1 MKAFVKKYK
10 NELII
15 TGIITILY
23 LIYMIICKIHPF
35 GEYSLFRSDVKGQYF
50 EYWIYMKNAFMGKDS
65 FIYSFTKSIGG
76 NVFGIWAY
84 YLLSPYN
91 ILFLISKPE
100 SYIDIFTLMTYL
112 KILSASIALYA
123 FSKYKTQNNQIKIFA
138 SIAYGL
144 MGYVVAYQMNIMW
157 LDGVILLPII
167 AIGVIKIIKENKFNT
182 YIIFLALALITNF
195 YIGFEIFL
203 FISMY
208 FIYELILSEEKNKFK
223 ILLRFALYTAISIGI
238 ASIVIVPT
246 YFVIKG
252 GKGAELAIAKSDILK
267 RNFKFIEF
275 LPKFLIGSETKSQ
288 IYGNGTP
295 IAYCGIL
302 TLVLTELFLLSK
314 KIKIK
319 EKILTIIFILM
330 MILIMNNKLLNLI
343 FHGLKETTGYPY
355 RYAFCL
361 SFLLILTSLRVGDYI
376 KEIEAPKLVIVFL
389 MNLFIGIF
397 MLMQNYKFIETQY
410 ITISMIIA
418 ATYIVT
424 ILIDKKINIMPIIG
438 LVLCIELLINYTFTF
453 KELED
458 DEAKLNTYMS
468 SYAEFKDPVKEIID
482 NDKEFYRMEKTSN
495 FYLNDSLMLNYKGI
509 SHSSSTFDKNV
520 SDLLKKIGYSYY
532 MDWPSYGR
540 GNTIITDMLFN
551 IKYKISNHEDEE
563 YFKNEKIYGKH
574 YLLKNE
580 KHLPLGFISDGYIKK
595 IGDKPQS
602 PFEIQNKILNNLT
615 NSNEKYFKDVQ
626 VKEIKY
632 NNINKISDN
641 EYQRKDESS
650 NIELKINEIDNKNLY
665 FYINTNYE
673 LDNPAFKIYVNDEFY
688 DDYAGAAKNGILN
701 INNKNKVNNIKI
713 YFMTNEKIDIKEIQI
728 KAIDPKAFETAYTKI
743 QQSTNNIKYKNERLT
758 MDVNANKDG
767 YLNIMIPNEYSWQ
780 IKIDGKTVKQL
791 PDSEFISLKINQ
803 GNHKIVMQYKLK
815 GRKIG
820 ILLLVL
826 SVIALITLNVYKMKK
841 RENCIEF
848 KDSKGLSTFS

>member
-1 MKAFVKKYK
+1 MKAFIKKYRS
-10 NELII
+10 ELII

-112 KILSASIALYA
+112 KILSASLALYA

-182 YIIFLALALITNF
+182 YIISLALALITNF

-203 FISMY
+203 FICMY
-208 FIYELILSEEKNKFK
+208 FIYELILSEERNKFK

-252 GKGAELAIAKSDILK
+252 GKGAGLAIAKSDILK

-275 LPKFLIGSETKSQ
+275 LPKFLIGSETKAQ

-302 TLVLTELFLLSK
+302 TLVLAEIFLLSQ
-314 KIKIK
+314 KIKVK
-319 EKILTIIFILM
+319 EKILTIVFIIM

-361 SFLLILTSLRVGDYI
+361 SFLLILTALRTGNYI
-376 KEIEAPKLVIVFL
+376 KEIEVPKLVIIFL
-389 MNLFIGIF
+389 INLLIGIF
-397 MLMQNYKFIETQY
+397 MLMQNYKFIEMKY
-410 ITISMIIA
+410 IIISMIMA
-418 ATYIVT
+418 ATYILT

-458 DEAKLNTYMS
+458 NEAKLNTYMS

-551 IKYKISNHEDEE
+551 IKYKISNYEDEE
-563 YFKNEKIYGKH
+563 YFKNERTYGKH
-574 YLLKNE
+574 HLLKNE
-580 KHLPLGFISDGYIKK
+580 KYLPLGFTSDGYIKK
-595 IGDKPQS
+595 IEESKS

-615 NSNEKYFKDVQ
+615 NSNENYFKDVE
-626 VKEIKY
+626 VKKIKY
-632 NNINKISDN
+632 NNLNKIN
-641 EYQRKDESS
+641 ENVYKRKDESS
-650 NIELKINEIDNKNLY
+650 NIELEINEIDNKNIY

-673 LDNPAFKIYVNDEFY
+673 LDNPAFKIYVNNIFY

-701 INNKNKVNNIKI
+701 INNKNKVKNIKI
-713 YFMTNEKIDIKEIQI
+713 YFMTNEKIDIKKIQI
-728 KAIDPKAFETAYTKI
+728 KAIDERAFEEFHAKI
-743 QQSTNNIKYKNERLT
+743 HQSASNIKYKNEKLT

-767 YLNIMIPNEYSWQ
+767 YLNIMLPNEYSWQ
-780 IKIDGKTVKQL
+780 IKIDGKETKQL
-791 PDSEFISLKINQ
+791 SDSEFISVKINQ
-803 GNHKIVMQYKLK
+803 GQHKIVMQYKLK
-815 GRKIG
+815 GHKIG

-826 SVIALITLNVYKMKK
+826 SVIALITLNVYTIKRKK
-841 RENCIEF
+841 
-848 KDSKGLSTFS
+848 KS

>member
-1 MKAFVKKYK
+1 MKAFIKKYRS
-10 NELII
+10 ELII

-23 LIYMIICKIHPF
+23 LIYMIICRIHPF
-35 GEYSLFRSDVKGQYF
+35 GDHSLFRSDVKGQYF

-112 KILSASIALYA
+112 KILSASLALYA

-182 YIIFLALALITNF
+182 YIISLALALITNF

-203 FISMY
+203 FICMY

-223 ILLRFALYTAISIGI
+223 TILRFALYTAISIGI
-238 ASIVIVPT
+238 ASIIIVPT

-252 GKGAELAIAKSDILK
+252 GKGAGLAIAKSDILK

-302 TLVLTELFLLSK
+302 TLVLTEIFLLSQ
-314 KIKIK
+314 KIKVK
-319 EKILTIIFILM
+319 EKILTIVFIVM

-355 RYAFCL
+355 RYAFCI
-361 SFLLILTSLRVGDYI
+361 SFLLILTALRTGNYI
-376 KEIEAPKLVIVFL
+376 KEIEVPKLVIIFL
-389 MNLFIGIF
+389 INLLIGIF

-424 ILIDKKINIMPIIG
+424 ILIDKKINIMPLIG
-438 LVLCIELLINYTFTF
+438 LILCIELLINYTFTF

-458 DEAKLNTYMS
+458 NEAKINTYMRN
-468 SYAEFKDPVKEIID
+468 YAEFKNPVKEIID

-563 YFKNEKIYGKH
+563 YFKNERTYGKH

-580 KHLPLGFISDGYIKK
+580 KYLPLGFASDGYIKK
-595 IGDKPQS
+595 IEESKS

-626 VKEIKY
+626 VKETKY

-665 FYINTNYE
+665 FYIDTNYE

-688 DDYAGAAKNGILN
+688 DNYAGAAKNGILN

-713 YFMTNEKIDIKEIQI
+713 YFMTNEKINIKEIQI
-728 KAIDPKAFETAYTKI
+728 KGIDKKEFETAYTKI
-743 QQSTNNIKYKNERLT
+743 QQSTNNIKYKNETLT

-767 YLNIMIPNEYSWQ
+767 YLNIIIPNEDSWQ

-791 PDSEFISLKINQ
+791 PDSEFISVKINQ
-803 GNHKIVMQYKLK
+803 GQHKIVMQYKLK

-826 SVIALITLNVYKMKK
+826 SVIALITLNVYTIKRKK
-841 RENCIEF
+841 KIA
-848 KDSKGLSTFS
+848 

>member
-1 MKAFVKKYK
+1 MKAFIKKYR

-35 GEYSLFRSDVKGQYF
+35 GEHSLFRSDVKGQYF

-112 KILSASIALYA
+112 KILSASLALYA

-167 AIGVIKIIKENKFNT
+167 AIGVIKIIKENKFNI
-182 YIIFLALALITNF
+182 YIISLALALITNF
-195 YIGFEIFL
+195 YIGFEIFI
-203 FISMY
+203 FICMY

-252 GKGAELAIAKSDILK
+252 GKGAGLAIAKSDILK

-319 EKILTIIFILM
+319 EKILTIVFIVI

-355 RYAFCL
+355 RYAFCI

-376 KEIEAPKLVIVFL
+376 KEIEVSKLVIIL
-389 MNLFIGIF
+389 LTNLLIGIF

-418 ATYIVT
+418 ATYIIT

-458 DEAKLNTYMS
+458 NEAKLNTYMS

-540 GNTIITDMLFN
+540 GNTIITDMLLN

-563 YFKNEKIYGKH
+563 YFKSEKIYGKYH
-574 YLLKNE
+574 LLKNE
-580 KHLPLGFISDGYIKK
+580 KHLPLGFTSDGYIKK
-595 IGDKPQS
+595 IEESKS

-626 VKEIKY
+626 VKETKY
-632 NNINKISDN
+632 KNINKISDN

-650 NIELKINEIDNKNLY
+650 NIELKINESDNQNIY
-665 FYINTNYE
+665 FYIDTNYG

-701 INNKNKVNNIKI
+701 INNKHKVNNIKI
-713 YFMTNEKIDIKEIQI
+713 YFMTNEKIDIKKIQI
-728 KAIDPKAFETAYTKI
+728 KAIDKTAFETAYTKI
-743 QQSTNNIKYKNERLT
+743 QQSTNNIKYKNETLT

-820 ILLLVL
+820 ILILIL
-826 SVIALITLNVYKMKK
+826 SVIALITLNVYTIKRKK
-841 RENCIEF
+841 KIA
-848 KDSKGLSTFS
+848 

>member
-112 KILSASIALYA
+112 KILSASLALYA

-157 LDGVILLPII
+157 LDGIILLPII

-182 YIIFLALALITNF
+182 YIISLALALITNF

-252 GKGAELAIAKSDILK
+252 GKGAGLAIAKSDILK

-275 LPKFLIGSETKSQ
+275 LPKFLIGSETKAQ

-302 TLVLTELFLLSK
+302 TLVLTEIFLLSQ
-314 KIKIK
+314 KIKVK
-319 EKILTIIFILM
+319 EKILTIVFIVM

-361 SFLLILTSLRVGDYI
+361 SFLLILTALRTGNYI
-376 KEIEAPKLVIVFL
+376 KEIEVQKLVIIFL
-389 MNLFIGIF
+389 INLLIGIF
-397 MLMQNYKFIETQY
+397 MLMQNYKFIEMKY
-410 ITISMIIA
+410 IIISMIMA

-458 DEAKLNTYMS
+458 NEAKLNTYMS

-551 IKYKISNHEDEE
+551 IKYKISNHEEEE
-563 YFKNEKIYGKH
+563 YFKNERTYGKH

-580 KHLPLGFISDGYIKK
+580 KHLPLGFISDGYIKQLEEQLK
-595 IGDKPQS
+595 S

-791 PDSEFISLKINQ
+791 PDSEFISVKINQ

-848 KDSKGLSTFS
+848 KDSKGLPTFS

>member
-1 MKAFVKKYK
+1 MKAFIKKYRS
-10 NELII
+10 ELII

-35 GEYSLFRSDVKGQYF
+35 GEHSLFRSDVKGQYF
-50 EYWIYMKNAFMGKDS
+50 EYWIYMKNAFMRKDS

-112 KILSASIALYA
+112 KILSASLALYA
-123 FSKYKTQNNQIKIFA
+123 FSKYKTENSQIKIFA

-182 YIIFLALALITNF
+182 YIISLALALITNF

-203 FISMY
+203 FICMY

-223 ILLRFALYTAISIGI
+223 TILKFALYTAISIGI

-252 GKGAELAIAKSDILK
+252 GKGAGLAIAKSDILK

-302 TLVLTELFLLSK
+302 TLVLTEIFLLSP
-314 KIKIK
+314 KIKVK
-319 EKILTIIFILM
+319 EKILTIVFIVM

-361 SFLLILTSLRVGDYI
+361 SFLLILTSLRAGDYI
-376 KEIEAPKLVIVFL
+376 KEIEVPKLLIIFL
-389 MNLFIGIF
+389 INLLIGIF
-397 MLMQNYKFIETQY
+397 MLMQNYKFIEMKY
-410 ITISMIIA
+410 IIISMIMA
-418 ATYIVT
+418 ATYILT

-438 LVLCIELLINYTFTF
+438 LVLCIELLINYIFTF

-458 DEAKLNTYMS
+458 DEAKLNTYMG
-468 SYAEFKDPVKEIID
+468 SYVEFKDPVKEIID

-551 IKYKISNHEDEE
+551 IKYKISNYEDEE
-563 YFKNEKIYGKH
+563 YFKNEKTYGKH
-574 YLLKNE
+574 HLLKNE
-580 KHLPLGFISDGYIKK
+580 KYLPLGFTSDGYIKK
-595 IGDKPQS
+595 IEESKS
-602 PFEIQNKILNNLT
+602 PFEMQNKILNNLT

-626 VKEIKY
+626 VREIKY

-650 NIELKINEIDNKNLY
+650 NIELKIDESDNKNLY
-665 FYINTNYE
+665 FYIDTNYE
-673 LDNPAFKIYVNDEFY
+673 LDNPAFKIYVNNEFY

-701 INNKNKVNNIKI
+701 INNKHKVNNIKI
-713 YFMTNEKIDIKEIQI
+713 YFMTNEKIDIKKIQI
-728 KAIDPKAFETAYTKI
+728 KAIDQKAFETAYTKI
-743 QQSTNNIKYKNERLT
+743 HQSASNIKYKNETLT

-767 YLNIMIPNEYSWQ
+767 YLNIMIPNEDSWQ

-791 PDSEFISLKINQ
+791 PDSEFISVKINQ
-803 GNHKIVMQYKLK
+803 GQHKIVMQYKLK

-826 SVIALITLNVYKMKK
+826 SVIALITLNVYTIKRKK
-841 RENCIEF
+841 KIA
-848 KDSKGLSTFS
+848 